1 MTHLKQEER
10 MSSELRMYRLKLVS
24 TFAPLSCVAVGQ
36 RPSTTAI
43 TTKIKCSIMRLK
55 EPGPDDGDN
64 CDPLPVYP
72 MVEDS
77 ASFTN
82 CSK

>member
-1 MTHLKQEER
+1 
-10 MSSELRMYRLKLVS
+10 MSSDLRLYRLKLVS

-36 RPSTTAI
+36 RPSFDGSSTAV

-55 EPGPDDGDN
+55 AN
-64 CDPLPVYP
+64 CDPLLVYP
-72 MVEDS
+72 MVEES
-77 ASFTN
+77 VSLQN